1 MVVYTTPGI
10 VKCESFESG
19 KLDGFGH
26 SQYGAAS
33 ADITTHCRNSLKIV
47 TLQCSP
53 RAISLLVWPPF
64 LSSVTIGFFAAGIP
78 GYMVRH
84 ASLLAHFHTIYFDM
98 HRTLKC
104 PPDTVII
111 PVILSHLVQPAYM
124 QFAFPLFN
132 FSLGVDSS

>member
-47 TLQCSP
+47 TLQCSL

-64 LSSVTIGFFAAGIP
+64 LSLVKIGGFLPQAFLDIWLDMP
-78 GYMVRH
+78 LCWH
-84 ASLLAHFHTIYFDM
+84 TFTQSLDVHS
-98 HRTLKC
+98 TLNY
-104 PPDTVII
+104 PPVTVII
-111 PVILSHLVQPAYM
+111 SVILSHLVQPAYT
-124 QFAFPLFN
+124 QFASPLCFFP
-132 FSLGVDSS
+132 